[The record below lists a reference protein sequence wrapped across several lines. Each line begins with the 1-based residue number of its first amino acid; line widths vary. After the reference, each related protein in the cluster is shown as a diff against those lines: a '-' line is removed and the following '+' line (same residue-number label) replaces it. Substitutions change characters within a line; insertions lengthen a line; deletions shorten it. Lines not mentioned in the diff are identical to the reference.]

1 MIFAAWMLGFD
12 LLGGVLLAVALAFLE
27 GHYHGM

>member
-12 LLGGVLLAVALAFLE
+12 LIGGVLLAVALAFLE
-27 GHYHGM
+27 GRKDGM